1 MEQSRGAGW
10 WSLRSEPRGRQ
21 VLASLREGQKVKLCS
36 LLSKCPPACLLP
48 RLPSLRLAA
57 PPGQEAGR
65 GPGAGRG
72 RGSFLSSAGAPRSAG
87 SPQSPGA
94 SSGGLPLPHSPRPVR
109 SSASLVCLRGKEGV
123 GLAKNA
129 PSDPTS
135 SGQVRRSG
143 IPGAQTWGPWAGLSH
158 SGGVCGLREIWPG
171 DWMGGRGWG
180 SGTSGRGQLWYLG

>member
-94 SSGGLPLPHSPRPVR
+94 SSGGLPFRTLLVPSAALP
-109 SSASLVCLRGKEGV
+109 LLY
-123 GLAKNA
+123 
-129 PSDPTS
+129 
-135 SGQVRRSG
+135 
-143 IPGAQTWGPWAGLSH
+143 
-158 SGGVCGLREIWPG
+158 VCGARKGWGWRRMRPLTPRLQDRSVDPGSRELRL
-171 DWMGGRGWG
+171 GGRGQG
-180 SGTSGRGQLWYLG
+180 CRTLEASVV